1 MNYKHLITI
10 FAILLFLPAIT
21 LAQSAGS
28 AVNISNAET
37 RSDSNTASSIVV
49 PVDDDDVI
57 KRADD
62 YRDQFG
68 VTAEFRRQS
77 GNEWRYELKAR
88 APSPNYRLS
97 VETDGAE
104 VVAIITQTSGS
115 APQIS
120 TALRANGSFRVPT
133 GIEAENISFQAVDAA
148 DMTKDDWEEADKET
162 DEDVA
167 DNEAASYDIDLE
179 IRPRRS
185 GNEVGVRANWQPH
198 PEATGYQKKIFRQD
212 IYGSATNVRRVRGGT
227 RLASGMFASRAE
239 DEGYCYY
246 FEVTVYPLKNGE
258 RIDGAADTADEC
270 VMAKVAN
277 EPGRHP
283 DEHTRRSAVPHTT
296 NDDERDPN
304 RPDPIENN
312 PEPELPLGEDRATL
326 RAQLERLQRAVDSI
340 QSALDSFRQAF

>member
-1 MNYKHLITI
+1 M
-10 FAILLFLPAIT
+10 
-21 LAQSAGS
+21 
-28 AVNISNAET
+28 
-37 RSDSNTASSIVV
+37 
-49 PVDDDDVI
+49 
-57 KRADD
+57 
-62 YRDQFG
+62 
-68 VTAEFRRQS
+68 
-77 GNEWRYELKAR
+77 
-88 APSPNYRLS
+88 S

-270 VMAKVAN
+270 VMANVAN

-312 PEPELPLGEDRATL
+312 PEPELPPGEDRATL
-326 RAQLERLQRAVDSI
+326 RAQLERLQRAVDRI
-340 QSALDSFRQAF
+340 QAGIDSFQQAF